1 MKLDILDA
9 YNIRARLSPSVIL
22 LGPVALFLFF
32 CFEGLYSAVASV
44 VTLCILLAL
53 TNYVPIL
60 QRRLAPPNKISENYA
75 AKYLQCNDSTIDRIS
90 KDRYY
95 KKLAELDNSFSGFST
110 PSSSPEFHHLCESAV
125 IYLRNNTRDNHLVLE
140 ENINCGFCKNM
151 LIDKPIGIIINFC
164 LALFTCIYSISTYGS
179 LESIPGRNILSFSI
193 NIFFIL
199 FWIFGITK
207 KMLEESSKRY
217 AYTLI
222 AAIDSIP
229 IKRR

>member
-22 LGPVALFLFF
+22 LGPVALTIFF
-32 CFEGLYSAVASV
+32 CFEGLYSIVTSAVTIS
-44 VTLCILLAL
+44 ILLAL

-60 QRRLAPPNKISENYA
+60 QRCLTPPNKISENYVV
-75 AKYLQCNDSTIDRIS
+75 KYLDFGDPTIDSIS

-95 KKLAELDNSFSGFST
+95 KKLARLDKTFSGFNT
-110 PSSSPEFHHLCESAV
+110 PSSSLEFHNLCESAV
-125 IYLRNNTRDNHLVLE
+125 LYLRNNTRDNHLVLE
-140 ENINCGFCKNM
+140 ENINCGFCKNL
-151 LIDKPIGIIINFC
+151 LIDKKIGIVINIC

-179 LESIPGRNILSFSI
+179 VADIPSRNILSFGI
-193 NIFFIL
+193 NIFFVL
-199 FWIFGITK
+199 FWMFGITK
-207 KMLEESSKRY
+207 KMLEEASKRY

-229 IKRR
+229 IKKD

>member
-22 LGPVALFLFF
+22 LGPVALTIFF
-32 CFEGLYSAVASV
+32 CFEGLYSTVTSA

-60 QRRLAPPNKISENYA
+60 QRRLSPPDKIPENYA
-75 AKYLQCNDSTIDRIS
+75 AKYLQHDDTTIDRIS

-95 KKLAELDNSFSGFST
+95 KKLTELENSFSGFST
-110 PSSSPEFHHLCESAV
+110 PSSSPEFHNLCESAV

-151 LIDKPIGIIINFC
+151 LIDKPIGIIINIC
-164 LALFTCIYSISTYGS
+164 LALFTCIYSISTYGT
-179 LESIPGRNILSFSI
+179 LEHIPGRNILSFGI

-207 KMLEESSKRY
+207 RMLEEASKRY

-229 IKRR
+229 IKKD